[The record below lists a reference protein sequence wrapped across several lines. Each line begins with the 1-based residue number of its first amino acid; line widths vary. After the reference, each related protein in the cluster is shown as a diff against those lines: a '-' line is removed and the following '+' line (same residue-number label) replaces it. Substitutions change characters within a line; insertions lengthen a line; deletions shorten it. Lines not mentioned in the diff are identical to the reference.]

1 MTMTMYMVV
10 RYHRTR
16 KNKIVHTCLS
26 LEAAQAICRDPA
38 TSDPGGRWFYGYT
51 GQKYKVVTI
60 NGRTLATGLY
70 LAEAEALRDKK
81 PGARS
86 VRPVDR

>member
-1 MTMTMYMVV
+1 MTMYMVV

-16 KNKIVHTCLS
+16 SNKIIHTCLT
-26 LEAAQAICRDPA
+26 LEEAQEICRDPA
-38 TSDPGGRWFYGYT
+38 TSDPGGQWFYGYT
-51 GQKYKVVTI
+51 GQKYRVVTI
-60 NGRTLATGLY
+60 HGRTLATGLC

-81 PGARS
+81 PSARS